1 MKGYDY
7 LLLDILKVSIT
18 QSIYTILFL
27 AAILLPIL
35 ISLEYVRHY
44 SLLER
49 ISGHFNW
56 LTRIL
61 TLPPEALLPLLIG
74 LFVGIFLGAAVIIEY
89 AREGLL
95 QKRDLLLI
103 GIFLAINHSIIEDNL
118 LLAAL
123 GANLPIL
130 LITRFLLAFLVTRA
144 AAFYIDKK
152 ELKNNRAAQ
161 IDSGL

>member
-1 MKGYDY
+1 M
-7 LLLDILKVSIT
+7 LIAILKESIL

-61 TLPPEALLPLLIG
+61 TLPPQALLPLLIG

-123 GANLPIL
+123 GANFPLL
-130 LITRFLLAFLVTRA
+130 LITRFILAFLVTRA
-144 AAFYIDKK
+144 AAVYLDRRK
-152 ELKNNRAAQ
+152 ELKNVTEQ
-161 IDSGL
+161 ESGVRSQDTV

>member
-1 MKGYDY
+1 M
-7 LLLDILKVSIT
+7 LLAILKESMM
-18 QSIYTILFL
+18 QSLYTILFL

-35 ISLEYVRHY
+35 IFLEYVRHY

-49 ISGHFNW
+49 ISGYFSW
-56 LTRIL
+56 LTRLL

-74 LFVGIFLGAAVIIEY
+74 LFVGILLGAAVIIEY

-130 LITRFLLAFLVTRA
+130 LITRFVLAFLVTRA
-144 AAFYIDKK
+144 VAVYLDKR
-152 ELKNNRAAQ
+152 ELKKSPVVQ
-161 IDSGL
+161 TGSGS

>member
-1 MKGYDY
+1 MLIAIIKE
-7 LLLDILKVSIT
+7 SMM
-18 QSIYTILFL
+18 QSLYTILFI

-35 ISLEYVRHY
+35 IFLEYVRHY

-49 ISGHFNW
+49 ISGYFGW
-56 LTRIL
+56 LTRLL

-123 GANLPIL
+123 GANLPVL
-130 LITRFLLAFLVTRA
+130 LVSRFILAFLVTRA
-144 AAFYIDKK
+144 AAIYLDRR
-152 ELKNNRAAQ
+152 ELKNVTAQ
-161 IDSGL
+161 E

>member
-1 MKGYDY
+1 M
-7 LLLDILKVSIT
+7 LIAILKEGSL

-49 ISGHFNW
+49 ISSHFNW

-118 LLAAL
+118 LLTAL
-123 GANLPIL
+123 GANLPVL
-130 LITRFLLAFLVTRA
+130 LISRFVLAFLVTRA
-144 AAFYIDKK
+144 AAFYLDKK
-152 ELKNNRAAQ
+152 ELKNNRTAQ
-161 IDSGL
+161 IDPGV

>member
-1 MKGYDY
+1 M
-7 LLLDILKVSIT
+7 
-18 QSIYTILFL
+18 QSLYTILFL

-35 ISLEYVRHY
+35 IFLEYVRHY

-49 ISGHFNW
+49 ISGYFSW
-56 LTRIL
+56 LTRLL

-74 LFVGIFLGAAVIIEY
+74 LFVGILLGAAVIIEY

-130 LITRFLLAFLVTRA
+130 LITRFVLAFLVTRA
-144 AAFYIDKK
+144 VAVYLDKR
-152 ELKNNRAAQ
+152 ELKKSPVVQ
-161 IDSGL
+161 TGSGS

>member
-1 MKGYDY
+1 M
-7 LLLDILKVSIT
+7 LIAILKEGSL

-35 ISLEYVRHY
+35 IFLEYVRHY

-49 ISGHFNW
+49 ISGYFGW

-61 TLPPEALLPLLIG
+61 TLPPEALLPLLVG
-74 LFVGIFLGAAVIIEY
+74 LFVGIFFGAAVIIEY

-130 LITRFLLAFLVTRA
+130 FLGRLFLAFLVTRA
-144 AAFYIDKK
+144 AATYLDRK
-152 ELKNNRAAQ
+152 ELKNVTAQ
-161 IDSGL
+161 E